1 MVARRSAKSI
11 WAWAWRALKDTVDS
25 EAESTAVGRSEGV
38 KVGRWQEQLPLADA
52 GGNDGAL
59 PSTEGADTEI
69 GAPGVEET

>member
-1 MVARRSAKSI
+1 MLSLAA
-11 WAWAWRALKDTVDS
+11 A
-25 EAESTAVGRSEGV
+25 TAVGRCEPTSLGELCRSRGV
-38 KVGRWQEQLPLADA
+38 NVGRWQPHGDLADV